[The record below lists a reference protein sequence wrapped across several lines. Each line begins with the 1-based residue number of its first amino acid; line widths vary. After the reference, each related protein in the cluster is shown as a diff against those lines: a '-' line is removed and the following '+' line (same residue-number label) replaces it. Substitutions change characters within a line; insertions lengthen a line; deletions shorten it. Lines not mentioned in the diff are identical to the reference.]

1 MKNDVLLKKT
11 IFDVKKNN
19 WIAFTACYCFL
30 RCFCYLLFYCFDWLA
45 IFWGGRLF
53 GARILQRKGK
63 IPDIRI
69 RYPVWSIILFR
80 INMICFCLKSLLFFD
95 EEKMKSSLILKLMTS
110 PDVYAIKKVFSREK
124 EEANKLFAWFEMSKW
139 VFIVWPQRIATHKC
153 FAWQHTWNVSFVGSE
168 MSRVENTCELMTS
181 RLARFMR
188 LFIGVRMMS
197 KRTVL
202 FCEGYCES
210 GSWKYYFEC
219 LICILWT

>member
-1 MKNDVLLKKT
+1 MLL
-11 IFDVKKNN
+11 FF
-19 WIAFTACYCFL
+19 ALLLLFTFLLFWLISHFL
-30 RCFCYLLFYCFDWLA
+30 RGSFIWCPH
-45 IFWGGRLF
+45 IKKE
-53 GARILQRKGK
+53 RKDT
-63 IPDIRI
+63 DIRI

-80 INMICFCLKSLLFFD
+80 INMICFCLKRLLFFD

>member
-1 MKNDVLLKKT
+1 MLL
-11 IFDVKKNN
+11 FF
-19 WIAFTACYCFL
+19 ALLLLFTFLLFWLISHFL
-30 RCFCYLLFYCFDWLA
+30 RGSFIWCPH
-45 IFWGGRLF
+45 ITKE
-53 GARILQRKGK
+53 RKDT
-63 IPDIRI
+63 DIRI